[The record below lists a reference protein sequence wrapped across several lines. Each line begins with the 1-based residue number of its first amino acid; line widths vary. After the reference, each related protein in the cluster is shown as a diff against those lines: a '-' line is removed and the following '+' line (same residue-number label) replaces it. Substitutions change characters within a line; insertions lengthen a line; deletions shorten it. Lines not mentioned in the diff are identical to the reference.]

1 MKLFKKKPVKDTIIY
16 FKNKIELVLVL
27 ILKVNFLFNIK
38 EIKTVNINPIDELMT
53 GSWFEISTKSTSVL
67 K

>member
-27 ILKVNFLFNIK
+27 ILKVYFLFNIK
-38 EIKTVNINPIDELMT
+38 EIITVNINPIEELMT
-53 GSWFEISTKSTSVL
+53 GSWFKISTKKTSVL